1 MTMDS
6 GPRPAAT
13 GTLSLG
19 RHDSTAID
27 PRRALPKTDVLLAL
41 PVMCEL
47 AAAWGRPLVAETTRR
62 VLDEVRRSVAGGG
75 AVPSPEEIAATVAG
89 SLAALNAGRV
99 RSVINATGVVLHTN
113 LGRAP
118 LSEAARAAVNA
129 AAGYST
135 VEFDLATGG
144 RGKRGATVNT
154 MLRELSGAPGA
165 LAVNNAAAALFLALG
180 TLARDRE
187 VIVSRGELV
196 EIGGEF
202 RIPAIMEAAGARLV
216 EVGSTNRTHVAD
228 YVNAVTDRT
237 AMLMVVHPSNYRI
250 EGFTAAPPLPALVS
264 VAREAGLPLLHDLGS
279 GLLTGRMGDEPTL
292 RDSLAAGTDLA
303 VFSGDKLFGGPQ
315 AGIVVGDDTL
325 VRRLSR
331 HPIARA
337 VRIDKLT
344 LAALEATLLSHLG
357 GRRSELPV
365 WRMLDASLDDLT
377 RRATRLAGSIGRRA
391 RVREGTGMVGGGSLP
406 AERLPSVLVELDCGP
421 SGESAVTSAL
431 RAGETPVIV
440 RTERGRVLV
449 DLRTV
454 APEEDEV
461 LEKALLAVLA

>member
-1 MTMDS
+1 MIMDS
-6 GPRPAAT
+6 GPAAPVEVPRATPPA
-13 GTLSLG
+13 
-19 RHDSTAID
+19 D
-27 PRRALPKTDVLLAL
+27 PRRALPKTDAVLSL
-41 PVMCEL
+41 PLMGEL
-47 AAAWGRPLVAETTRR
+47 AATWGRPLVTEKVRR
-62 VLDEVRRSVAGGG
+62 VLDEARCAVGGG
-75 AVPSPEEIAATVAG
+75 GTVPSPDEIAGKVADALAT
-89 SLAALNAGRV
+89 LDAGRV

-154 MLRELSGAPGA
+154 LLRELSGAPGA

-180 TLARDRE
+180 AFARDRE

-202 RIPAIMEAAGARLV
+202 RIPSIMEAAGARLV
-216 EVGSTNRTHVAD
+216 EVGSTNRTHLAD
-228 YVNAVTDRT
+228 YVNAITDRT
-237 AMLMVVHPSNYRI
+237 AMILVVHPSNYRI
-250 EGFTAAPPLPALVS
+250 EGFTAAPPLAALVAA
-264 VAREAGLPLLHDLGS
+264 AREAGLPLLHDLGS
-279 GLLTGRMGDEPTL
+279 GLLTGDLGDEPTL
-292 RDSLAAGTDLA
+292 RESMAAGADLT

-315 AGIVVGDDTL
+315 AGIVVGDETM
-325 VRRLSR
+325 VQRLSR

-357 GRRSELPV
+357 GRRGELPV
-365 WRMLDASLDDLT
+365 WRMLDAPIEELT
-377 RRATRLAGSIGRRA
+377 RRADRLARSIGRRA
-391 RVREGTGMVGGGSLP
+391 RVRDGAGMVGGGSLP
-406 AERLPSVLVELDCGP
+406 VERLPSVLVELSCGP
-421 SGESAVTSAL
+421 SGESAVMGAL

-440 RTERGRVLV
+440 RAERGRVLV

-454 APEEDEV
+454 APEEDDV
-461 LEKALLAVLA
+461 LEKALLAALP